1 MNDGQTGRR
10 SGGRADRVA
19 KRALPPAVNPCPPG
33 QRGGQYRPLSEADM
47 QAIYRT
53 ALRLLSDLGVGEVP
67 EIMVKPFVAAG
78 ATFGDGRVFF
88 PRDLVERVIGL
99 AAKTFTFHGRSRSA
113 AMQSIS
119 APGVLRS

>member
-47 QAIYRT
+47 QAIYMT
-53 ALRLLSDLGVGEVP
+53 ALRLLSDLGVGEHRLAR
-67 EIMVKPFVAAG
+67 EQADA
-78 ATFGDGRVFF
+78 
-88 PRDLVERVIGL
+88 RDKRS
-99 AAKTFTFHGRSRSA
+99 AQRGRSGRNRC
-113 AMQSIS
+113 
-119 APGVLRS
+119 LRLRLRLRR